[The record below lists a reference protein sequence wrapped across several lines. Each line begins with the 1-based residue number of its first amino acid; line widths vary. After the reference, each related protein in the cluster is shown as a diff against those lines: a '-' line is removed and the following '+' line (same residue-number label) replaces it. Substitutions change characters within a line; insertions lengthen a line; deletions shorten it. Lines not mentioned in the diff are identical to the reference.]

1 MHIQDDKETTKW
13 IGNTLEEMR
22 AQNPPSIEDRC
33 PHCGLS
39 IRYPLVAR
47 QSDLELFEKMM
58 HSAFNVMK
66 RHGITANLLADIR
79 AECLIAMAKRGP
91 LTQSRDGRRPST

>member
-1 MHIQDDKETTKW
+1 MHIEDNKDLTKW
-13 IGNTLEEMR
+13 IGDTLEEMR
-22 AQNPPSIEDRC
+22 AQNPPRLEDRC

-47 QSDLELFEKMM
+47 RSDVELFEKMM
-58 HSAFNVMK
+58 HSAFDVMR

-79 AECLIAMAKRGP
+79 AQCLIAMAKKH
-91 LTQSRDGRRPST
+91 DA